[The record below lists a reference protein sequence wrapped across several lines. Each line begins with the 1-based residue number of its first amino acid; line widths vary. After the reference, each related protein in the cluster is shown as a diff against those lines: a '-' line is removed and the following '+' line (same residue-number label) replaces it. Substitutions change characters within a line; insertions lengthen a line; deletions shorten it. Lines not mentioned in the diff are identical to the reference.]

1 MQVAARDLA
10 ILTGPRPVTTPSV
23 GFLIQPAE
31 SRTHLAD
38 YNALRHD
45 AFVVEQGLFAGTD
58 HDDIDDDPRTVV
70 LCAIDDDGTL
80 LGGVRLAPATTD
92 DIGWW
97 TGSRLVVAPTD
108 HARGVGPALVRAAC
122 AHAENAGVLRFD
134 ASVQQRYRPMFSRL
148 GWDHTGDVDVAGVS
162 HAAMRWPINK
172 IERLVASTKALLADV
187 LAPLGE
193 QAMGLG
199 PIGFRGDDGAPVPG
213 TDMIAACDAI
223 IPSMVERDPE
233 WAGWCAVLV
242 NLNDLSAMGATPVGL
257 LDAVGA
263 PTRSQLTRIIRG
275 MATAAAAWNVP
286 VLGGH
291 TQAGVPSSLSVTAL
305 GRTTAPVPAGGGR
318 VGHSLRLTADLGGG
332 WRRGYAGYQWDS
344 TSHRGAHDLAKMA
357 SFVQR
362 AAPAAAKDVSMAG
375 LVGTTGMLAEAS
387 GTGAVLDIT
396 DIPRPSGV
404 AVGEWITAFPG
415 FAMITAD
422 VPGHTVPDAG
432 PAQSAV
438 CGQLTDT
445 PGVGLRWPDG
455 QVTQAVRSTVTGL
468 GTA

>member
-10 ILTGPRPVTTPSV
+10 ILTGPRPAATPSV

-38 YNALRHD
+38 YAALRYA
-45 AFVVEQGLFAGTD
+45 AFVVDQGLFAGTD

-70 LCAIDDDGTL
+70 LCAIGDDGTF
-80 LGGVRLAPATTD
+80 LGGVRLAPATSE

-108 HARGVGPALVRAAC
+108 QARGVGPALVRAAC

-134 ASVQQRYRPMFSRL
+134 AAVQQRYRSMFSRL
-148 GWDHTGDVDVAGVS
+148 GWDHIGDVDVAGVP

-172 IERLVASTKALLADV
+172 IELLVASTKAMLADV
-187 LAPLGE
+187 LAPLGQ

-199 PIGFRGDDGAPVPG
+199 PSGFRGDDGTPVPG

-275 MATAAAAWNVP
+275 MANAAAAWDVP

-305 GRTTAPVPAGGGR
+305 GRTTNPIPAGGGQ
-318 VGHSLRLTADLGGG
+318 VGHSVRLTADLGGG
-332 WRRGYAGYQWDS
+332 WRQGYAGHQWDS
-344 TSHRGAHDLAKMA
+344 TSHRSADDLAQMA

-387 GTGAVLDIT
+387 GTGAVLDVT

-404 AVGEWITAFPG
+404 PVGQWITAFPG
-415 FAMITAD
+415 FAMITTDA
-422 VPGHTVPDAG
+422 PGHAVPDAG

-438 CGQLTDT
+438 CGQLTEA

-468 GTA
+468 GAA

>member
-1 MQVAARDLA
+1 MQVSARDLA
-10 ILTGPRPVTTPSV
+10 ILTGPRPTAAPSV

-31 SRTHLAD
+31 NRTHLAA
-38 YNALRHD
+38 YTTLRHD
-45 AFVVEQGLFAGTD
+45 AFVVEQGLFNSTD

-70 LCAIDDDGTL
+70 LCAIGDDGTF

-97 TGSRLVVAPTD
+97 TGSRLVVAPTE

-122 AHAENAGVLRFD
+122 AHAESAGVLRFD
-134 ASVQQRYRPMFSRL
+134 AAVQQRYSPMFSRL
-148 GWDHTGDVDVAGVS
+148 GWDHTGDVDVAGVP
-162 HAAMRWPINK
+162 HAAMRWPIDK
-172 IERLVASTKALLADV
+172 IERLVASTKAMLADV
-187 LAPLGE
+187 LAPLGN
-193 QAMGLG
+193 QVMGLG
-199 PIGFRGDDGAPVPG
+199 PSGFRGDDGTPVPG
-213 TDMIAACDAI
+213 SDLIAACDAI

-257 LDAVGA
+257 LDAVAA

-275 MATAAAAWNVP
+275 MAKAAAAWNVP

-291 TQAGVPSSLSVTAL
+291 TQSGVPSSLSVTAL
-305 GRTTAPVPAGGGR
+305 GRTGTPIPAGGGE
-318 VGHSLRLTADLGGG
+318 VGHAVRLTADLGGG
-332 WRRGYAGYQWDS
+332 WRQGYAGQQWDS
-344 TSHRGAHDLAKMA
+344 TSHRGADELARMS

-362 AAPAAAKDVSMAG
+362 AAPSAAKDVSMAG

-387 GTGAVLDIT
+387 GTGAVLDVT
-396 DIPRPSGV
+396 DIPRPAGV
-404 AVGEWITAFPG
+404 PVGQWITAFPG
-415 FAMITAD
+415 FAMITTDA
-422 VPGHTVPDAG
+422 PGRPVPDAG
-432 PAQSAV
+432 PARSAI

-455 QVTQAVRSTVTGL
+455 QITQAVRSTVTGL